1 MCLMDDVSVT
11 ALWMLSSSPFRSWF
25 HNPAKLGIAQWLAGG
40 ESSCMDLQLKAEEG
54 QKRSHA

>member
-1 MCLMDDVSVT
+1 MDDVSVT